1 MTATGT
7 TTATT
12 MTQVYTPESSE
23 EVLASPPVVE
33 TDEETMFNPARVPPC
48 DRRVLR
54 LFDWV
59 WEVVVCCWAFVLADP
74 VAVTDPE
81 TMLSIDTAP

>member
-54 LFDWV
+54 LFD
-59 WEVVVCCWAFVLADP
+59 
-74 VAVTDPE
+74 
-81 TMLSIDTAP
+81 